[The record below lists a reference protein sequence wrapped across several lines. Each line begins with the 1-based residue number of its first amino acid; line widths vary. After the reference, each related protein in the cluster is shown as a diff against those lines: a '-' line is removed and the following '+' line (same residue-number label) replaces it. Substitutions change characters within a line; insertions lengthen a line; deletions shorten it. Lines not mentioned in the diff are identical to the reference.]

1 MEEFFAVVFIE
12 CMIEN
17 NRCFSEKDFY
27 NLLATQRLDSSRIN
41 FNELME
47 EVLIEFEI
55 SSYEKIDNIWQPK
68 GKFISHKAIHNI
80 IDELDL
86 HLEVENSFPVDFG
99 LDVDLLDKQY
109 YKLGNL
115 DITPQNGIAAG
126 VVDDKGYPIQATKS
140 LLIVKMPRDKAEL
153 LKKSGYV
160 AIGMKIKGNGKMQR
174 LFDASK
180 VNLKSRIQFE
190 YEVRN

>member
-27 NLLATQRLDSSRIN
+27 NLLKTQRLDSSKIN

-47 EVLIEFEI
+47 EFLIEFEI

-80 IDELDL
+80 IDL
-86 HLEVENSFPVDFG
+86 HLEVENSLGGFYETSC
-99 LDVDLLDKQY
+99 DVVQ
-109 YKLGNL
+109 
-115 DITPQNGIAAG
+115 
-126 VVDDKGYPIQATKS
+126 
-140 LLIVKMPRDKAEL
+140 
-153 LKKSGYV
+153 
-160 AIGMKIKGNGKMQR
+160 KINNYLWLCEKEALQ
-174 LFDASK
+174 
-180 VNLKSRIQFE
+180 
-190 YEVRN
+190 